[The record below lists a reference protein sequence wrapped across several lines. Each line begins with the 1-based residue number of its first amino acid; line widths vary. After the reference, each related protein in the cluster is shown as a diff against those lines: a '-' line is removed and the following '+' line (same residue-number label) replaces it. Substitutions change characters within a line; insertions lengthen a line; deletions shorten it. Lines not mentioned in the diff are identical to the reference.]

1 MTANPRTPEADVD
14 REFLDRWS
22 PRAFR
27 QDPISKVQLAS
38 LFEAMRW
45 APSCFNEQPWRLCYG
60 LAGEPAHARIVGL
73 LVEANQW
80 AAKAPLLIV
89 LFNRRNFSHND
100 KPNRTAPFDTGAAWM
115 SLALE
120 ARKLGLYSHGM
131 AGFDAQRAY
140 TELGADPEIYEVQA
154 ADRRRR
160 PRRPRRPSPT
170 SSAPARKPPTTATPQ
185 ENFVFPRRDGQFPR
199 L

>member
-1 MTANPRTPEADVD
+1 MTANPRIPEADVD

-27 QDPISKVQLAS
+27 QDPITKAQLAS

-73 LVEANQW
+73 LVEANHW
-80 AAKAPLLIV
+80 AARAPLLIV

-100 KPNRTAPFDTGAAWM
+100 KPNRTSAFDTGAAWM

-131 AGFDAQRAY
+131 AGFDTQRAY
-140 TELGADPEIYEVQA
+140 TELGADPAIYEVQA
-154 ADRRRR
+154 AIAVGALGDPATLPDKLREREAPNDRN
-160 PRRPRRPSPT
+160 
-170 SSAPARKPPTTATPQ
+170 PQ
-185 ENFVFPRRDGQFPR
+185 ENFVFHGQFPR

>member
-1 MTANPRTPEADVD
+1 MTANPRIPEADVD

-27 QDPISKVQLAS
+27 QDPITKAQLAS

-73 LVEANQW
+73 LVEANHW

-100 KPNRTAPFDTGAAWM
+100 KPNRTSAFDTGAAWM

-131 AGFDAQRAY
+131 AGFDTQRAY
-140 TELGADPEIYEVQA
+140 TELGADPAIYEVQA
-154 ADRRRR
+154 AIAVGALGDPATLPDKLREREAPNDRN
-160 PRRPRRPSPT
+160 
-170 SSAPARKPPTTATPQ
+170 PQ
-185 ENFVFPRRDGQFPR
+185 ENFVFHGQFPR

>member
-27 QDPISKVQLAS
+27 QDPITKDQVAS

-73 LVEANQW
+73 LVEANLW

-89 LFNRRNFSHND
+89 LFTRRNFSHND
-100 KPNRTAPFDTGAAWM
+100 KPNRTAAFDAGAAWM
-115 SLALE
+115 SLALA
-120 ARKLGLYSHGM
+120 ARKLGLYSHAM

-140 TELGADPEIYEVQA
+140 SELGANQEIYEVQA
-154 ADRRRR
+154 TIAVGALGDPATLPDTQRERETPRDRN
-160 PRRPRRPSPT
+160 
-170 SSAPARKPPTTATPQ
+170 PQ
-185 ENFVFPRRDGQFPR
+185 ENFVFHGQFPR

>member
-27 QDPISKVQLAS
+27 QDPITKAQLAS

-80 AAKAPLLIV
+80 AARAPLLIV

-100 KPNRTAPFDTGAAWM
+100 KPNRTSAFDTGAAWM

-131 AGFDAQRAY
+131 AGFDTQRAY
-140 TELGADPEIYEVQA
+140 TELGADPAIYEVQA
-154 ADRRRR
+154 AIAVGALGDPATLPDKLREREAPNDRN
-160 PRRPRRPSPT
+160 
-170 SSAPARKPPTTATPQ
+170 PQ
-185 ENFVFPRRDGQFPR
+185 ENFVFHGQFPR